1 MARYLVIPLILIV
14 ALAAVLLYVGGEEM
28 ARLDMLGKTYEMTL
42 QKAIIALAVC
52 IGFIIGLWSLALW
65 FVRMPGRVKTGFG
78 RKRESN
84 GLDAVEQALLAGEAG
99 DGDRARKKA
108 KRAHELLGRPALTAL
123 ISAKAA
129 EACGENEEAE
139 GHYKTLCGA
148 PETEAAGLRGLAR
161 LAENKG
167 DFAAGIDIAK
177 TAYEPSKGPAWAY
190 DLLFKS
196 QIAVSDWDGALE
208 SLDTAQKRKHI
219 GKDAARRTRAALYAA
234 KAARLEKDGQAD
246 AALDAALRGADMSPG
261 FAPGAAL
268 AARLL
273 THNGEAKKAASIL
286 EKSWSRAPHPAL
298 ALSYRDIFR
307 GEPAKVHA
315 KKLKSLTKT
324 NPAHRE
330 SFILAAEEA
339 LRNGDAVGA
348 LQSLGSLL
356 REEEPSARLC
366 ALASAAEDKLGNA
379 VDARAWHIRAA
390 SAPIEADWSDLD
402 PDGPAFKYE
411 DNDWQR
417 LITSYGETGELIHP
431 RYEAHKRRRAVMSA
445 GSAASDTKETKSA
458 TTAQT
463 QSPPRPDD
471 PGINLK
477 SDDAEDLSQRLENLL
492 GDDSKN

>member
-1 MARYLVIPLILIV
+1 MKKL
-14 ALAAVLLYVGGEEM
+14 
-28 ARLDMLGKTYEMTL
+28 
-42 QKAIIALAVC
+42 KAIIKLCA
-52 IGFIIGLWSLALW
+52 
-65 FVRMPGRVKTGFG
+65 R
-78 RKRESN
+78 
-84 GLDAVEQALLAGEAG
+84 
-99 DGDRARKKA
+99 RARN
-108 KRAHELLGRPALTAL
+108 RSGRPARPWHV
-123 ISAKAA
+123 I
-129 EACGENEEAE
+129 AE
-139 GHYKTLCGA
+139 G
-148 PETEAAGLRGLAR
+148 
-161 LAENKG
+161 KG

-177 TAYEPSKGPAWAY
+177 TAYEPSKGPAWAF

-196 QIAVSDWDGALE
+196 QIAVSDWDGAL
-208 SLDTAQKRKHI
+208 
-219 GKDAARRTRAALYAA
+219 GKPRHSAKTKTCGQRRGAAYPRSALYAA
-234 KAARLEKDGQAD
+234 KAARLEKDGQTD
-246 AALDAALRGADMSPG
+246 AAVDAALRGAEMSPG

-273 THNGEAKKAASIL
+273 THNGQAKKAASIL

-307 GEPAKVHA
+307 TEPAKVRA

-339 LRNGDAVGA
+339 LRDGDAVGA

-431 RYEAHKRRRAVMSA
+431 RYEAHKRRRSVLSVNP
-445 GSAASDTKETKSA
+445 AAPETKSA
-458 TTAQT
+458 APAEMET
-463 QSPPRPDD
+463 PPRPDD

-477 SDDAEDLSQRLENLL
+477 SDDTEDLSQRLENLL
-492 GDDSKN
+492 DGGSKE